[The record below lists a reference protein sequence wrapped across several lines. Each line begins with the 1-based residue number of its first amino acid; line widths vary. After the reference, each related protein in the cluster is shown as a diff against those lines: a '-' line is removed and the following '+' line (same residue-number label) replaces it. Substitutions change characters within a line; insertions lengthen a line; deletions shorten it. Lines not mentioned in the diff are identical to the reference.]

1 MRVVIVNNGT
11 KHLRAL
17 FRLVEGHE
25 VSVIDVFNLQA
36 STVPADAL
44 VILSGAKRGQATVQ
58 GNDDYY
64 ADELKLIKTHAGPLI
79 GVCFGFELIA
89 HAYGV
94 TLHRRQR
101 RIRRLVRVT
110 ASSLP
115 AAQFLPRR
123 FVAYVAHKFS
133 VYTVRGDE
141 LIELARSHGG
151 VEMLRHRTRP
161 VLGMQFHPEVR
172 LRRNSGNDIFRRV
185 LKELTK

>member
-17 FRLVEGHE
+17 LRLVEAYD
-25 VSVIDVFNLQA
+25 VSVIDVFDLQA
-36 STVPADAL
+36 SAIPTNAL
-44 VILSGAKRGQATVQ
+44 VVLSGAKRGKATVW
-58 GNDDYY
+58 GNSDYY
-64 ADELKLIKTHAGPLI
+64 AEELRLIKTHRGPLI

-89 HAYGV
+89 YAYGV
-94 TLHRRQR
+94 ALHRRER

-110 ASSLP
+110 TSSLP

-133 VYTVRGDE
+133 VQSVQGDE

-151 VEMLRHRTRP
+151 VEVLRHRTRP

-172 LRRNSGNDIFRRV
+172 LRRSSGADIFERV
-185 LKELTK
+185 IKELTK

>member
-1 MRVVIVNNGT
+1 MRVVVINNGT

-17 FRLVEGHE
+17 LRLVMAHD
-25 VSVIDVFNLQA
+25 VSVINVPDLQA
-36 STVPADAL
+36 AAVSADAL
-44 VILSGAKRGQATVQ
+44 VILSGAGRGMPTVW
-58 GNDDYY
+58 GNDNYY
-64 ADELKLIKTHAGPLI
+64 AEELKLIKTHHGPLI

-94 TLHRRQR
+94 QLHRRQR
-101 RIRRLVRVT
+101 RIRRVVRIT
-110 ASSLP
+110 TSSLP
-115 AAQFLPRR
+115 AAQFLPQQ

-133 VYTVRGDE
+133 VRSVRGDD

-172 LRRNSGNDIFRRV
+172 SPRKSGVDIFERV
-185 LKELTK
+185 IKELTK

>member
-17 FRLVEGHE
+17 LRLVEGHE
-25 VSVIDVFNLQA
+25 VSVVDAFIFQSSDVP
-36 STVPADAL
+36 SDAL
-44 VILSGAKRGQATVQ
+44 VILSGAKRGQASVR
-58 GNDDYY
+58 GNDQYFIE
-64 ADELKLIKTHAGPLI
+64 ELNLIKTHPGPLI

-115 AAQFLPRR
+115 IAKFLPRQ
-123 FVAYVAHKFS
+123 FTAYVAHKFS
-133 VYTVRGDE
+133 VQSVQGDE

-172 LRRNSGNDIFRRV
+172 LRRNNGDDIFNRV
-185 LKELTK
+185 VKELTK

>member
-17 FRLVEGHE
+17 FRLVEGHD
-25 VSVIDVFNLQA
+25 VSVIDVFRLQA
-36 STVPADAL
+36 NAVPADAL
-44 VILSGAKRGQATVQ
+44 VILSGAKRGQAAIQ
-58 GNDDYY
+58 GNDHYY
-64 ADELKLIKTHAGPLI
+64 AEELKLIKTHQGPLVGI
-79 GVCFGFELIA
+79 CFGFELIA

-94 TLHRRQR
+94 TLYRRQR
-101 RIRRLVRVT
+101 RIRRLVRVVT
-110 ASSLP
+110 SSLP
-115 AAQFLPRR
+115 AAQFLPRQ
-123 FVAYVAHKFS
+123 FVAYVSHKFS
-133 VYTVRGDE
+133 VQAVQGDE

-172 LRRNSGNDIFRRV
+172 WRRNRGNDIFKRV